1 MKLASKTYPAQSLAT
16 RYEPT
21 FYIPSIPGHTQLNG
35 CSTDANRFCSHKVQ
49 REFILQSP
57 YLALQV
63 GSPLCYLTTDN
74 SIGHLVSNNR
84 SY

>member
-35 CSTDANRFCSHKVQ
+35 CSTDAGRFCCHKVKLSCEVFT
-49 REFILQSP
+49 RV
-57 YLALQV
+57 LANV
-63 GSPLCYLTTDN
+63 GART
-74 SIGHLVSNNR
+74 
-84 SY
+84 